1 MKKKKVCVITGTRA
15 EYGLLRFVMDEI
27 AKSDLLELQ
36 LIVTGMHLSPEF
48 GLTFREIENDGFF
61 IHKRV
66 EMLLSADT
74 STSITKSIGLGI
86 IGFADAITDLKPDLI
101 LLLGDRFEI
110 LAAATA
116 ALISLIPIVHL
127 HGGEITEGAF
137 DESIRHSVTKMSHVH
152 FVAAEVY
159 RKRVIQLGEDPKY
172 VFNVGGL
179 GIDSIQKTQLLDKLE
194 LEQAMNFRF
203 GQKNLLITYHPA
215 TLNEKTSEK
224 HFYNLLE
231 ALEELKDTHLIFTLP
246 NSDTGSRNIIEM
258 IHEFVSKH
266 PNSKAFTSLGSLKYF
281 SCLQFIDGVVGNSSS
296 GLIEVP
302 HFKKGTVNIGDRQKG
317 RLKAT
322 SVIDSAPD
330 KNSILNSILLLYD
343 PEFSKSLMTVSNP
356 YGNGGASEKIVRILE
371 ALELSNLVSKKFNDI
386 EFKC

>member
-36 LIVTGMHLSPEF
+36 LIATGMHLSPEF
-48 GLTFREIENDGFF
+48 GLTFKEIENDGFV
-61 IHKRV
+61 IHKKV

-74 STSITKSIGLGI
+74 STAITKSIGLGM
-86 IGFADAITDLKPDLI
+86 IGFADAIADLKPDLV

-110 LAAATA
+110 LSAATA

-137 DESIRHSVTKMSHVH
+137 DESIRHSVTKMSHIH
-152 FVAAEVY
+152 FVAAEEY

-179 GIDSIQKTQLLDKLE
+179 GIDSIQKTKLLDQIE
-194 LEQAMNFRF
+194 LEKAIDFKF
-203 GQKNLLITYHPA
+203 GKKNLLITYHPA
-215 TLNEKTSEK
+215 TLNEKTSAE

-246 NSDTGSRNIIEM
+246 NSDTGSRKIIEM
-258 IHEFVSKH
+258 IHEFVSNR
-266 PNSKAFTSLGSLKYF
+266 PNSKAFASLGSLKYF

-302 HFKKGTVNIGDRQKG
+302 YFKKGTVNIGDRQKG
-317 RLKAT
+317 RLKAA

-330 KNSILNSILLLYD
+330 KSSILNSILSLYE
-343 PEFSKSLMTVSNP
+343 PEFLKSLQSVSNP

-371 ALELSNLVSKKFNDI
+371 TLELSNLISKKFNDI